1 MLPVKLMM
9 HYFGPYEDETV
20 DFGELSATPVFLVS
34 GNTGS
39 GKTTIF
45 DAMCYALFGQTTND
59 HDRDASAMRSDF
71 APSDQETRV
80 TFVFEHQGVAYQI
93 TRKPAQN
100 LLGKRGRVV
109 SHAAK
114 VRLIYPLDRKKPH
127 EITKIKVADDFI
139 EELLNMT
146 RDQFKQIVL
155 LPQGKFRQFLVSSSS
170 EKEELLRDL
179 FNTEL
184 YERWAQNLKAR
195 LADAKKHHQTMQTKL
210 STLQERVTEIDGD
223 LTTDEWLSA
232 VQVLE
237 SQLEK
242 NIQTISREINKSQD
256 SVNYII
262 QQKNQEEKLIESIH
276 ERQDNTEQL
285 QQLVGK
291 KPEISL
297 VQQRLDRLDWYRSH
311 QEEYLKFRS
320 LQSSLDDYQRQIDAE
335 QVRQQKLHDQKTNL
349 ANESAKIATQAD
361 TMNSI
366 KGQASVLVDQLPQYA
381 KRARLTREVQQ
392 QKKQVQEYQNEFKH
406 SEKQLGALQS
416 KFKNNQQSLDQF
428 SDLSKRQVELESNR
442 HQLQDAQR
450 MISEYQKYQRE
461 LTKLSQEIA
470 ANQQTLADQE
480 QVAETA
486 KQEYMDLKD
495 AHARSE
501 IANLVQDLKPG
512 TPCPVCG
519 SLDHPHPS
527 KISQGGKIVSN
538 EEVERA
544 NQRVNDVQEQL
555 TITKSQI
562 GELRNRIN
570 ELKKQAQEVLDHLQ
584 HLLHTEDKIAGIKQ
598 KISALS
604 ELVNTSE
611 SQIGRDEKR
620 QLCLQKEQARL
631 ESKQKEAQQDVDV
644 SREKYQSTQLTLT
657 QHQTALQTILEN
669 ISGDFEDEQS
679 ARDQLAIWQ
688 KQVDKF
694 EQQKKENDEATQRV
708 QKDLSASLEV
718 MTHAREAQKEAHTQ
732 MVIKKERL
740 TDELSNYSSEL
751 DWQFWRWAEQNFS
764 ELHDWQNKVQEYQN
778 KVSQV
783 KTNIQRLDDQI
794 NGRSMPNIKET
805 QAKLQEDQGTLAE
818 LQQHRGQVKNELSSI
833 QDTGKQVSQLNE
845 QQNDELT
852 RITDFQT
859 ISDVMNGNT
868 DNKLSLERYVLQ
880 SYLSDVLHVA
890 NERLNQ
896 LTNGRYAFKLSDDQ
910 AKGNGT
916 KWSGLEI
923 NVYDDNAGQER
934 SARTLSGGESFIAS
948 LALALGLGKVIQE
961 RSGGIQVDALFVD
974 EGFGSLDQ
982 EALNQALN
990 SLQSI
995 HGYRM
1000 IGIISHVTELESQV
1014 PNQLRVVSRNGVS
1027 HVRYQHEISSI

>member
-1 MLPVKLMM
+1 MLPVKLKM
-9 HYFGPYEDETV
+9 HYFGPYQNETV
-20 DFGELSATPVFLVS
+20 DFSELSATPVFLVS

-71 APSDQETRV
+71 APSDQETSV
-80 TFVFEHQGVAYQI
+80 TFVFEHQGSTYQI
-93 TRKPAQN
+93 TRKPAQD

-109 SHAAK
+109 SRPAK
-114 VRLIYPLDRKKPH
+114 VSLIYPLDRKKPQ

-139 EELLNMT
+139 EGLLNMT

-155 LPQGKFRQFLVSSSS
+155 LPQGKFRQFLISSSS

-184 YERWAQNLKAR
+184 YERWAQDIKAR
-195 LADAKKHHQTMQTKL
+195 LSDAKKHHQTMQTKL
-210 STLQERVTEIDGD
+210 STLQERVTGIDSE
-223 LTTDEWLSA
+223 LTTGDWLAA

-237 SQLEK
+237 SKLGK
-242 NIQTISREINKSQD
+242 NVQTISREINQCQD
-256 SVNYII
+256 SLNHII
-262 QQKNQEEKLIESIH
+262 QQKNHEEKLIEAIH
-276 ERQDNTEQL
+276 ERQDNAEQL
-285 QQLVGK
+285 QKLVDR
-291 KPEISL
+291 KPEIKL

-311 QEEYLKFRS
+311 QEGYLKFRN
-320 LQSSLDDYQRQIDAE
+320 LQSSLDDYQHQIDAE
-335 QVRQQKLHDQKTNL
+335 QSRQQKLNDQKTVL
-349 ANESAKIATQAD
+349 GNEAAKISARTD
-361 TMNSI
+361 KINHI
-366 KGQASVLVDQLPQYA
+366 KDQASVLADQLPQYA
-381 KRARLTREVQQ
+381 RKSQLTQEIEE
-392 QKKQVQEYQNEFKH
+392 QKKQVQKYQDEFKQ
-406 SEKQLGALQS
+406 SEEQLADLQS
-416 KFKNNQQSLDQF
+416 KLQDNQQHLDQLGG
-428 SDLSKRQVELESNR
+428 LSKRRVELESNR
-442 HQLQDAQR
+442 HQLQDAR
-450 MISEYQKYQRE
+450 RLLSEYDEYQQT
-461 LTKLSQEIA
+461 LTKLNQKIT
-470 ANQQTLADQE
+470 ANQQTLAQQE
-480 QVAETA
+480 QVAKDA
-486 KQEYMDLKD
+486 KQEYIDLKD

-527 KISQGGKIVSN
+527 KISEGQKIVSN
-538 EEVERA
+538 EEVDRA
-544 NQRVNDVQEQL
+544 NQRVNDVQKQL
-555 TITKSQI
+555 TTTRSQI
-562 GELRNRIN
+562 VESQNRTSELEEHIQ
-570 ELKKQAQEVLDHLQ
+570 EALKQLQ
-584 HLLHTEDKIAGIKQ
+584 QLLHAGSEIKDVEQ
-598 KISALS
+598 RIS
-604 ELVNTSE
+604 ELTELVKTSE
-611 SQIGRDEKR
+611 RQISQDEKR
-620 QLCLQKEQARL
+620 QSLLQSEQ
-631 ESKQKEAQQDVDV
+631 KQLDDQQKKAQQDVDV
-644 SREKYQSTQLTLT
+644 SRETYQSTQLTLT
-657 QHQTALQTILEN
+657 QQQATLRTILEN
-669 ISGDFEDEQS
+669 LSDDFEDEQS
-679 ARDQLAIWQ
+679 AKDQLAIWQ

-718 MTHAREAQKEAHTQ
+718 MTHARRAQKEDHAKLDIQ
-732 MVIKKERL
+732 KQRL
-740 TDELSNYSSEL
+740 TEELSNYSTEL
-751 DWQFWRWAEQNFS
+751 DWQFWRWAEQHIG
-764 ELHDWQNKVQEYQN
+764 ELHDLQDKVQEYQSQ
-778 KVSQV
+778 VSQV
-783 KTNIQRLDDQI
+783 KTNIQRLDEEIAD
-794 NGRSMPNIKET
+794 RSMPNIKET
-805 QAKLQEDQGTLAE
+805 QTKLQEAQDSLAA
-818 LQQHRGQVKNELSSI
+818 LQQHRGQLENQLSSI
-833 QDTGKQVSQLNE
+833 QETAKQVSQLNE

-852 RITDFQT
+852 RITDLQT

-880 SYLSDVLHVA
+880 SYLSDVLRVA

-948 LALALGLGKVIQE
+948 LALALGLGEVIQE

-1027 HVRYQHEISSI
+1027 HVHYQHEISSI